1 MDNIYI
7 CNMINRI
14 IEKKL
19 LKTVNNFPVT
29 GIIGPR
35 QVGKTTLAKL
45 LSKRIEKETIY
56 IDLENPRDKIRLS
69 DPNLFFEANMNKCII
84 LDEIQLMPSLFSIL
98 RSMVDMNRVSSR
110 FIVLGSASPVLIR
123 ETFQTLAGRIAYIE
137 LSGFNII
144 EISNRN
150 QNRLWM
156 RGGFPDAYLAMDDD
170 IWVQWLDNFIST
182 YIERDLP
189 MLGLVVSPNI
199 LRNLWIMIAHT
210 HGNVVNYSNISRS
223 LELSSTTIKKYLDFL
238 ENAFLIRQLQPFHS
252 NIKKRIVKSPKL
264 FVRDTGILHN
274 LLNITSRIELDGNPM
289 KGNSFEGFA
298 IEQILQL
305 TNTSYQP
312 YFYRT
317 HNGAEC
323 DLVLTK
329 SSKPHFAIEI
339 KYSSAP
345 QLTKGNIIS
354 FDDIGAKY
362 NFVITP
368 DSEEYLI
375 KKDITVC
382 SLDAFLRKYI

>member
-1 MDNIYI
+1 
-7 CNMINRI
+7 MINRI

-19 LKTVNNFPVT
+19 LKTVTNFPVT

-35 QVGKTTLAKL
+35 QIGKTTLAKL
-45 LSKRIEKETIY
+45 LSNQMEKETIY

-69 DPNLFFEANMNKCII
+69 DPNLFFEANIDKCII
-84 LDEIQLMPSLFSIL
+84 LDEIQTMPGLFSIL
-98 RSMVDMNRVSSR
+98 RSMVDINRVSSR
-110 FIVLGSASPVLIR
+110 FIVLGSASPILIR
-123 ETFQTLAGRIAYIE
+123 ETSQTLAGRIAYIE
-137 LSGFNII
+137 LSGFNLT
-144 EISNRN
+144 EIHSDE
-150 QNRLWM
+150 QNKLWL
-156 RGGFPDAYLAMDDD
+156 RGGFPDAFLAIDDE
-170 IWVQWLDNFIST
+170 IWIQWLDNFIST

-189 MLGLVVSPNI
+189 MLGLDVNPSI
-199 LRNLWIMIAHT
+199 LRNLWMMVAHT

-264 FVRDTGILHN
+264 FVRDTGMLHN
-274 LLNITSRIELDGNPM
+274 LLNINSFFELGGNPM
-289 KGNSFEGFA
+289 KGNSFEGFV

-305 TNTSYQP
+305 LSTNYQP

-329 SSKPHFAIEI
+329 SSKPFFAIEI
-339 KYSSAP
+339 KYSSTP

-368 DSEEYLI
+368 DSEEYFI
-375 KKDITVC
+375 RKDITVC
-382 SLDAFLRKYI
+382 SLEIFLTKHINL

>member
-1 MDNIYI
+1 
-7 CNMINRI
+7 MIDRI
-14 IEKKL
+14 IENKL
-19 LKTVNNFPVT
+19 LKTINNFPVT

-35 QVGKTTLAKL
+35 QIGKTTLVKQL
-45 LSKRIEKETIY
+45 NKRIDKETIY

-69 DPNLFFEANMNKCII
+69 DPNLFFEANMDKCVI
-84 LDEIQLMPSLFSIL
+84 LDEIQLMPELFSIL
-98 RSMVDMNRVSSR
+98 RPMVDINRVSSR
-110 FIVLGSASPVLIR
+110 YIILGSASPVLIR
-123 ETFQTLAGRIAYIE
+123 ESSQTLAGRIAYIE
-137 LSGFNII
+137 LNGFNLT
-144 EISNRN
+144 EIPNKN

-156 RGGFPDAYLAMDDD
+156 RGGFPDAYLAMDDE
-170 IWVQWLDNFIST
+170 IWMQWLDNFIGT

-189 MLGLVVSPNI
+189 MLGLDVSPNI
-199 LRNLWIMIAHT
+199 LRNLWMMIAHT

-238 ENAFLIRQLQPFHS
+238 ENAFLIRQLQPFHT

-274 LLNITSRIELDGNPM
+274 LLNIGSGFELEGNPM

-298 IEQILQL
+298 IEQILQIIG
-305 TNTSYQP
+305 NAYQP
-312 YFYRT
+312 HFYRT

-329 SSKPHFAIEI
+329 SSKPYFAIEI

-345 QLTKGNIIS
+345 QLTKGNMIS
-354 FDDIGAKY
+354 FDDIEAKY

-368 DSEEYLI
+368 DSKDYLI
-375 KKDITVC
+375 SKNIRVC
-382 SLDAFLRKYI
+382 SLDVFLRKYIQH